1 MLNLKSLLTK
11 ILTEGICK
19 SKVTQI
25 TGEILT
31 STKNAGGTNLVAFG
45 YYATTATSVSTLWT
59 EVRYSSGCFGS
70 ITLSSAETLG
80 SVTIPADSYG
90 FFYLPHRSGGK
101 NGATQSDNCNYGTI
115 YLAGVYNTYR
125 TRFYSVACYSGNLQ
139 ASTSKWLYS
148 ILFGQTGVTK
158 NTASS
163 LPYTLDWSNT
173 VGSVTTTY
181 ASTYDRAVHFVT
193 ITLNITCNTKSTSWT
208 TSSTR
213 AGSMTSTYAPL
224 ATVYAA
230 FSNSSGETL
239 QVQIATNGYIYCRD
253 GTAGQQYSGSVT
265 FITKAT

>member
-19 SKVTQI
+19 SKVTQM

-45 YYATTATSVSTLWT
+45 YYATTATSVSALWT

-80 SVTIPADSYG
+80 SVSVPSGSYG

-101 NGATQSDNCNYGTI
+101 NGASQSDNCNYGTL
-115 YLAGVYNTYR
+115 YLAGVYSTYR
-125 TRFYSVACYSGNLQ
+125 SRFYSVACYSGNLQ
-139 ASTSKWLYS
+139 ATTSKWLYS
-148 ILFGQTGVTK
+148 ILFGQTAVTA
-158 NTASS
+158 NSTSG
-163 LPYTLDWSNT
+163 LPYTLNWSST
-173 VGSVTTTY
+173 TGSITSNYT
-181 ASTYDRAVHFVT
+181 STYDRTPHFVT
-193 ITLNITCNTKSTSWT
+193 IALNIKCNTVSTSWT

-224 ATVYAA
+224 AAVYAA
-230 FSNSSGETL
+230 FSNSSGQTL

-253 GTAGQQYSGSVT
+253 GTAGNQYSGSVT